1 MNEANRGSFPSKG
14 NCKSQGSAA
23 GTYLLEN
30 LKADERGGLAE
41 GNYGAR
47 WDLRG
52 GEGPGHLGYP
62 ALKVLLPC
70 SGREHKNFLLGIL

>member
-1 MNEANRGSFPSKG
+1 MNEANRGSFPSKR

-52 GEGPGHLGYP
+52 GEGPGHLG
-62 ALKVLLPC
+62 AKSRSKCV
-70 SGREHKNFLLGIL
+70 RF